1 MKKTLAIVLVLSCV
15 SFSGCI
21 TSFQDIVIDDSLYNN
36 APRDPVTINNVKLLK
51 NILFMN
57 ISYGGGCEEHEFL
70 LIATS
75 FMESEPVQV
84 NILLSH
90 EDNDDP
96 CDMWINKNHSFNLLP
111 LKRSWQHLYQE
122 ISGTIVMNIEGWNQ
136 SILYPF

>member
-1 MKKTLAIVLVLSCV
+1 MKKTLAIVIILSCV
-15 SFSGCI
+15 IFSGCI
-21 TSFQDIVIDDSLYNN
+21 TSLQDIVIDDSLYNN

-90 EDNDDP
+90 EDNADP

-111 LKRSWQHLYQE
+111 LKRSWQRLYHE
-122 ISGTIVMNIEGWNQ
+122 ISGIIVMNIEGWNQ
-136 SILYPF
+136 SILYQF